1 MKLEINCSDIK
12 LEQLI
17 RNELSEINWF
27 FDIHGIQYKLFSLFK
42 DNGLFKENKITQN
55 NLDNLTPGDQFRINK
70 IISKMIIEGDLIFN
84 IVGRKYFSG
93 DGIEVAWVGEK

>member
-1 MKLEINCSDIK
+1 MKLEINCNDVE

-17 RNELSEINWF
+17 RNRLSETDRFFNIN
-27 FDIHGIQYKLFSLFK
+27 DIQFTLFSLFK
-42 DNGLFKENKITQN
+42 DNGLFKENKIIQG
-55 NLDNLTPGDQFRINK
+55 NLDSLIFQDQFRVNK

-93 DGIEVAWVGEK
+93 NSIEVAWAGEE